1 MPIVTVDASTAD
13 TSNPV
18 VLLAPV
24 GPEPAYAVEPRYP
37 VVSILVAS
45 PSCICIDDTPLVLTL
60 LNITVTLFAQLGIPV
75 KSIAVPLV
83 DATAVPE
90 VIEPPLTVDELM
102 VAPENVDPVITPLA
116 LIDRISAVVAPLL
129 PLASLIVPSGE
140 DGTERVK
147 FWVAVADWPI

>member
-1 MPIVTVDASTAD
+1 VSSTG
-13 TSNPV
+13 SPV
-18 VLLAPV
+18 VKLAFREDPKYPDETIP
-24 GPEPAYAVEPRYP
+24 PEV
-37 VVSILVAS
+37 
-45 PSCICIDDTPLVLTL
+45 PSLIITGDVPLTDTPW
-60 LNITVTLFAQLGIPV
+60 NITVIFLTQLGIPV

-90 VIEPPLTVDELM
+90 VIEPPFSVEELI

-116 LIDRISAVVAPLL
+116 LIESTSAVVAPLL